1 MIVSL
6 LCYKNKINQFFY
18 RNPNNTAAV
27 DYQRRVSCTVPR
39 LDGVALFFF
48 VIFVFF
54 TFGIFFRV
62 VIVMGG
68 FFWPSSF
75 WLENMWDVLFWFGP
89 KQVLHVISLAL
100 GTLLLNLDS
109 PDFFFFSCQN
119 PFSHF
124 FCCLSFVHSTSPRS
138 TVPRPYTQTS
148 FPLQQH

>member
-48 VIFVFF
+48 CNFCTFHVWFF
-54 TFGIFFRV
+54 FSRRDRDG
-62 VIVMGG
+62 
-68 FFWPSSF
+68 W
-75 WLENMWDVLFWFGP
+75 
-89 KQVLHVISLAL
+89 
-100 GTLLLNLDS
+100 LLLTVVFLAWKHVGRFVLVWAQTGTTRDLACTGNTAFES
-109 PDFFFFSCQN
+109 GFSWFFFSCQN